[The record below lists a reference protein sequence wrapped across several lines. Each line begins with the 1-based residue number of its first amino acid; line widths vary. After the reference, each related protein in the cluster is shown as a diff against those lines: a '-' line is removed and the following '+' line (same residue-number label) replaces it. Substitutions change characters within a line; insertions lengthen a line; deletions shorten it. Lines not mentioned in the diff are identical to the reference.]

1 MKPWQHITLGILIG
15 IVLTGVLFLFSNLR
29 QGEVITLVTI
39 TPKNYIEVNV
49 AGSVK
54 APGVYRLA
62 PNSRVYDAIEAAGGS
77 VSGADLNRLNLAA
90 FVEDG
95 QRIFVPALSDAENA
109 QMPHG
114 QLNLNAAS
122 FEQLLALPGIG
133 EAKARAILTY
143 RDQLGSFTTLNQLL
157 EVEGISPGLLEQL
170 LPLLSLEP

>member
-15 IVLTGVLFLFSNLR
+15 LVLAGGLYLLSNLR
-29 QGEVITLVTI
+29 QGDVITLVTA
-39 TPKNYIEVNV
+39 TPKSFIEVNL

-54 APGVYRLA
+54 TPGVYRLA
-62 PNSRVYDAIEAAGGS
+62 PNSRIYDAIEAAGGS

-109 QMPHG
+109 QTSHG

-122 FEQLLALPGIG
+122 FEQLLSLPGIG

-143 RDQLGSFTTLNQLL
+143 RDQIGSFTALNQLL
-157 EVEGISPGLLEQL
+157 EVDGISPGLLEQL
-170 LPLLSLEP
+170 VPLLSLEP